1 VKKDNSGS
9 EKNILEMGKAFPE
22 IGNAMTDR
30 MTGIILSGGKS
41 SRMGINKAFLEINGE
56 RLIDRTVRQ
65 FKELFSEVILVTNEP
80 LLYLDQ
86 DVHLI
91 TDIYKRKGPLGGLYA
106 GLYYASFDYAFLC
119 ACDMPY
125 LNVEFIRYMMGRVKG
140 YDIVIPE
147 TSEGY
152 FPLHAIYSR
161 RSLPTIKNLL
171 ERGDRLKVIGVFK
184 GMRVLTIPESV
195 IRAYDPEGIMFLN
208 INTEQDLQQALVLQ
222 RKGDATLHSKG

>member
-1 VKKDNSGS
+1 MEVKKNSIM
-9 EKNILEMGKAFPE
+9 EAGKDFPE
-22 IGNAMTDR
+22 TGSTTKER

-56 RLIDRTVRQ
+56 RLIDRTVKQ
-65 FKELFSEVILVTNEP
+65 FKELFPEVILVTNEP

-86 DVHLI
+86 DVALV

-125 LNVEFIRYMMGRVKG
+125 LNVEFIRYMMGKVAG
-140 YDIVIPE
+140 YDVVIPE

-161 RSLPTIKNLL
+161 RALPTIKNLL
-171 ERGDRLKVIGVFK
+171 ERGDRLKVVGVFK
-184 GMRVLTIPESV
+184 GMRVLTIPEPV
-195 IRAYDPEGIMFLN
+195 IRSYDPEGMMFLN
-208 INTEQDLQQALVLQ
+208 INTEQDLQQAL
-222 RKGDATLHSKG
+222 TLKHK

>member
-1 VKKDNSGS
+1 
-9 EKNILEMGKAFPE
+9 MG
-22 IGNAMTDR
+22 
-30 MTGIILSGGKS
+30 L
-41 SRMGINKAFLEINGE
+41 NKAFLEIDGE

-65 FKELFSEVILVTNEP
+65 FRQLFSEVILVTNEP

-86 DVHLI
+86 DVTLI

-106 GLYYASFDYAFLC
+106 GLFYASFDYAFLC

-125 LNVEFIRYMMGRVKG
+125 LNVEFIRYMMGRVAG

-161 RSLPTIKNLL
+161 RCLPVIKNLL
-171 ERGDRLKVIGVFK
+171 ERGDRLKMTGCFK
-184 GMRVLTIPESV
+184 GMRVLFVPESV
-195 IRAYDPEGIMFLN
+195 IATYDPEGVMLLN
-208 INTEQDLQQALVLQ
+208 INTEQDLQQALVRQ
-222 RKGDATLHSKG
+222 HKGEDPRLPSQG

>member
-1 VKKDNSGS
+1 
-9 EKNILEMGKAFPE
+9 
-22 IGNAMTDR
+22 MTDR

-41 SRMGINKAFLEINGE
+41 SRMGLNKAFLEIQGE

-65 FKELFSEVILVTNEP
+65 FQELFSEVILVTNEP
-80 LLYLDQ
+80 PLYLDQ
-86 DVHLI
+86 DVTLI

-106 GLYYASFDYAFLC
+106 GLFYASFDYAFLC

-125 LNVEFIRYMMGRVKG
+125 LNVEFIRYMMGKVAE

-161 RSLPTIKNLL
+161 RCLPVIKNLL
-171 ERGDRLKVIGVFK
+171 ERGDRLKMTGCFK
-184 GMRVLTIPESV
+184 GMRVLFIPESI
-195 IRAYDPEGIMFLN
+195 IRTYDPQGVMFLN

-222 RKGDATLHSKG
+222 HKGEDPRLSVKG

>member
-1 VKKDNSGS
+1 MIKDNSVVG
-9 EKNILEMGKAFPE
+9 KKNNILEAGVDFPE
-22 IGNAMTDR
+22 AEKAMKER

-41 SRMGINKAFLEINGE
+41 SRMGINKAFLEIDGD
-56 RLIDRTVRQ
+56 RLIDRTVSL

-86 DVHLI
+86 DVALV

-125 LNVEFIRYMMGRVKG
+125 LNVEFIRYMMGKVAG
-140 YDIVIPE
+140 YDVVIPE

-161 RSLPTIKNLL
+161 RCLPTIKNLL
-171 ERGDRLKVIGVFK
+171 ERGDRLKVVGVFK
-184 GMRVLTIPESV
+184 GMRVLTIPEPV
-195 IRAYDPEGIMFLN
+195 IRSYDPDGRMFLN
-208 INTEQDLQQALVLQ
+208 INTEQDLQQAL
-222 RKGDATLHSKG
+222 TLKHQ